1 MSILVD
7 QAELATVMTSSLQ
20 SEPFFNDA
28 AKSFQTEWRL
38 LIADI
43 NQLLIRCNL
52 HGITDNLLLHLATE
66 FRLDFYDST
75 LPRASREAL
84 VLGAPQWLARLGTPS
99 VLDEVLSTVFLFSQ
113 IQEWWEYGGSN
124 FHFRVVTSDTFT
136 DPTKINSLFNIVHHL
151 KNVRSVF
158 DGVFRFG
165 NASTPGVFFG
175 LSTGTASHQL
185 IRFTR

>member
-1 MSILVD
+1 MSILVN

-28 AKSFQTEWRL
+28 IKSFQSEWKL

-43 NQLLIRCNL
+43 SQLLIRCNL
-52 HGITDNLLLHLATE
+52 HGISDNLLLHLATE

-75 LPRASREAL
+75 LPRAAREAL
-84 VLGAPQWLARLGTPS
+84 VLGAPRWLARVGTPS
-99 VLDEVLSTVFLFSQ
+99 VLDEVLSTIFMFSQ
-113 IQEWWEYGGSN
+113 IQEWWEYGGHN
-124 FHFRVVTSDTFT
+124 FHFRVITSDTFT
-136 DPTKINSLFNIVHHL
+136 AQNKINFLFNIVNHL

-165 NASTPGVFFG
+165 TANTPGVFLG

>member
-7 QAELATVMTSSLQ
+7 QAELDTVMTASLQ
-20 SEPFFNDA
+20 SEPFFVDA
-28 AKSFQTEWRL
+28 VKSFQAEWRL

-43 NQLLIRCNL
+43 GQLLMECDLPNC
-52 HGITDNLLLHLATE
+52 TDTILLHLATE

-75 LPRASREAL
+75 LPRATREAL
-84 VLGAPQWLARLGTPS
+84 ILGAPQWLARVGTPS
-99 VLDEVLSTVFLFSQ
+99 VLDEVLSTIFLFSQ
-113 IQEWWEYGGSN
+113 IQEWWEYGGHN

-136 DPTKINSLFNIVHHL
+136 APDKIASLYNIVFHL

-165 NASTPGVFFG
+165 TASVTGVFFG
-175 LSTGTASHQL
+175 LSTGGASHQL
-185 IRFTR
+185 IRFIR